1 MLCTF
6 WLGNLLSATTAH
18 NFSSLIW
25 PHGSVSAALA
35 SLLFDPP
42 EPQIIGKTPCSYLF
56 ARLHLLSSH
65 SFSSLIFSLLL
76 FSSLTLSTSA
86 SPSVHT
92 VGSLTSKLPSTS
104 RLVGRYLK
112 EKEKQHNQ
120 PLIDKR
126 QEHQKKRERW
136 RWAKSKDTA
145 ESTCK
150 CTRIL
155 FPMPIIVSR
164 KSSKGNRRPVR
175 FCLLGH
181 WTLVVW
187 KRSARHCRTAQICT
201 ACNCCMKHSL
211 AQLPWPTAAENVK
224 MLLATKC
231 HEFRYLLVSVW
242 KTSQDLSASLLA
254 ENTLP
259 TCKPEWKDRARDEEW
274 LIYRI

>member
-1 MLCTF
+1 MLCAF

-201 ACNCCMKHSL
+201 ACNCCMKPQFSTASL
-211 AQLPWPTAAENVK
+211 ADRCRECENAA
-224 MLLATKC
+224 C
-231 HEFRYLLVSVW
+231 HEMPRIQVSSCQCVKDKPGPQRLTFGRKHTAYLQTRM
-242 KTSQDLSASLLA
+242 K
-254 ENTLP
+254 
-259 TCKPEWKDRARDEEW
+259 R
-274 LIYRI
+274 